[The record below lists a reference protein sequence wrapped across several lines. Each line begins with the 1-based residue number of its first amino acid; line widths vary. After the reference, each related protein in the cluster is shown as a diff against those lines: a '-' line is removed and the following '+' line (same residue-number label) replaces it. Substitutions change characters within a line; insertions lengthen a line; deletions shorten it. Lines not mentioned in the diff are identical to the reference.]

1 MNNYLYIPVS
11 YLEKLDISKKEFM
24 QNSPKSQRF
33 LENLISQYSIFSQI
47 KQTLLVRDYF
57 VLVLEMKTNIRF
69 NDDVSFDCFTDYIQF
84 SRFKNNIVCVD
95 QHKKEVFLRP
105 GTPSV
110 FYSILNEF
118 VVRKNGWICSGLNL
132 DVAMVW
138 KDLLVLWQ

>member
-11 YLEKLDISKKEFM
+11 YLEKLDISKKEFL

-69 NDDVSFDCFTDYIQF
+69 NDDVSFDCFTVIYINL
-84 SRFKNNIVCVD
+84 FK
-95 QHKKEVFLRP
+95 
-105 GTPSV
+105 
-110 FYSILNEF
+110 
-118 VVRKNGWICSGLNL
+118 
-132 DVAMVW
+132 
-138 KDLLVLWQ
+138 